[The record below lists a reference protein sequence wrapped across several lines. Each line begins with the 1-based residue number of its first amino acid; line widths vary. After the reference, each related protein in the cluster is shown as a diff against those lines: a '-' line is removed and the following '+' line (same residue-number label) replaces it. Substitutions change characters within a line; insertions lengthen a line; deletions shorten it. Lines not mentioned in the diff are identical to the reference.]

1 MKDKLLIKYIKK
13 KKEKGLEM
21 LIDEYSSFIKSIVR
35 YHLGNLKMYE
45 EECIDDVLLAI
56 WENIDYFDKNKNTFK
71 NWIGAISKYRAINY
85 KKKYIRENLNEEIEE
100 NSKIY
105 FDNNLLKKELE
116 EDIEELLSNLNEK
129 DKEIFKKYYIEDIE
143 LEIIAKEFNTNV
155 DNLYNR
161 ISRGRKKLRKIYS
174 EV

>member
-1 MKDKLLIKYIKK
+1 
-13 KKEKGLEM
+13 
-21 LIDEYSSFIKSIVR
+21 
-35 YHLGNLKMYE
+35 MYE

-161 ISRGRKKLRKIYS
+161 ISRGRKKLRKIYR